1 MLYSFDLR
9 MRTGD
14 WHWDDEEVG
23 MTLQA
28 GREWE
33 RNWDKRW
40 ALSAR
45 CMTNTYPFPFYRF
58 KIVMWLVGGSG
69 ADA

>member
-23 MTLQA
+23 MALQV

-33 RNWDKRW
+33 RNWDKR
-40 ALSAR
+40 
-45 CMTNTYPFPFYRF
+45 
-58 KIVMWLVGGSG
+58 
-69 ADA
+69 

>member
-1 MLYSFDLR
+1 MLAGDDRSDPRSIGYADFGVIQRMLYSFDLR

-23 MTLQA
+23 MALQV

-33 RNWDKRW
+33 RNWDKR
-40 ALSAR
+40 
-45 CMTNTYPFPFYRF
+45 
-58 KIVMWLVGGSG
+58 
-69 ADA
+69 